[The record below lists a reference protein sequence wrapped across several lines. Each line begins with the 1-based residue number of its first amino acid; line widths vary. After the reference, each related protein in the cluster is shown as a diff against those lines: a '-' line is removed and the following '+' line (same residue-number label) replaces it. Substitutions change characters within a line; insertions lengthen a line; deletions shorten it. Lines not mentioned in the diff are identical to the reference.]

1 MFEAISPA
9 MLFRMRELEAIDLR
23 DRTDGTPQSKRLRQ
37 IPHEV
42 GKFIALLA
50 ASSSAGPIIEIGTGA
65 GYSTLW
71 LALAARATARK
82 VTTFEVDPGKV
93 ELARATF
100 AAAGVTDLIDLV
112 HGDALTHLSRYDGIG
127 FCFLDAEKDLYDPC
141 YELAVPRMVPGGV
154 LVADNAISRQADLRP
169 MLDSALRDERVDAVL
184 VPIGTGDL
192 VCRKK

>member
-1 MFEAISPA
+1 MFESISPS
-9 MLFRMRELEAIDLR
+9 MLSRMRELEAIDLR

-37 IPHEV
+37 IPPEV

-50 ASSSAGPIIEIGTGA
+50 ASSPAAPCLRLAPARDTPPCGSRSPPAPPPA
-65 GYSTLW
+65 RSQPSRSTP
-71 LALAARATARK
+71 R
-82 VTTFEVDPGKV
+82 KV

-112 HGDALTHLSRYDGIG
+112 HGDALTHLAQYNGIG

-141 YELAVPRMVPGGV
+141 YELAVPRMVPGGI
-154 LVADNAISRQADLRP
+154 LVADNAISHQAELRP
-169 MLDSALRDERVDAVL
+169 MLDRALRDERVDAVL